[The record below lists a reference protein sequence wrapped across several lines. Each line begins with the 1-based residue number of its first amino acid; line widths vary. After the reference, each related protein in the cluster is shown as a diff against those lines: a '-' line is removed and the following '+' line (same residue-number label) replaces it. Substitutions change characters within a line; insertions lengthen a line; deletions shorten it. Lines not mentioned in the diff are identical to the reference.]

1 MEGNEPAPF
10 SKSSII
16 TTLQTSNLQQPL
28 NYRGITV
35 TYIASKVYNSLLLN
49 RISKHLE
56 LILRRSTYDFLMGR
70 SAVPQILV
78 LRRIIEKIKIANRQ
92 TSVVSADFSK
102 AFYSVNRDAM
112 LHILH
117 LYGSPEKITERV
129 KTFMKTQQQLLMVLV
144 VLLNHPKLQQV

>member
-1 MEGNEPAPF
+1 M
-10 SKSSII
+10 
-16 TTLQTSNLQQPL
+16 
-28 NYRGITV
+28 
-35 TYIASKVYNSLLLN
+35 YNSLLLN

-56 LILRRSTYDFLMGR
+56 LILRRSTYDFLTGR

-78 LRRIIEKIKIANRQ
+78 LRGIIEKIKIANRQ

-102 AFYSVNRDAM
+102 AFDSVNRDAM

>member
-1 MEGNEPAPF
+1 
-10 SKSSII
+10 
-16 TTLQTSNLQQPL
+16 
-28 NYRGITV
+28 
-35 TYIASKVYNSLLLN
+35 
-49 RISKHLE
+49 
-56 LILRRSTYDFLMGR
+56 MGR

-102 AFYSVNRDAM
+102 AFDSVNRDAM